1 MSEPVVGVFHSGD
14 KDHLWTVAPD
24 ASLGELEQV
33 KAERDRLAAEVVS
46 LTGALREANALV
58 AELIKANRREV
69 ENNTRLAESILD
81 HDCPSFSMCPKHIGN
96 RELEECPYCT
106 IERLEARWKPTAAI
120 KARMIGAFELPH
132 NERWPVV
139 RHVPWALIKQIVA
152 TWCQHATALEREEA
166 K

>member
-1 MSEPVVGVFHSGD
+1 MS
-14 KDHLWTVAPD
+14 
-24 ASLGELEQV
+24 ELEQV
-33 KAERDRLAAEVVS
+33 KAERDQLAAEVES

-81 HDCPSFSMCPKHIGN
+81 HDCPSFSMCPKHTGN

-106 IERLEARWKPTAAI
+106 IERLTARWAKLHSGLAKFPAHSTQLAI
-120 KARMIGAFELPH
+120 L
-132 NERWPVV
+132 
-139 RHVPWALIKQIVA
+139 LIA
-152 TWCQHATALEREEA
+152 DLEREEA